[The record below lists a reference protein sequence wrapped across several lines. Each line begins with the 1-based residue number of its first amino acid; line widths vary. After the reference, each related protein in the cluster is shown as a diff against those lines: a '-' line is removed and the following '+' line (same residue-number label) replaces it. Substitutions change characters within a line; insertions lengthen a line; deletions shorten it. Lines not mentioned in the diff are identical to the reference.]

1 VTFQD
6 VAARVFS
13 LYGDA
18 DYESA
23 LAVARDAR
31 TSYPHEDNTLT
42 FWEGCLLARLGRK
55 QEAVEV
61 LLAGIERGEWWPT
74 GKLIDHHLDPVR
86 GEPGWEKVHAYCLEK
101 TQSLLGQRPGPMVRD
116 GTGDGT
122 IVTIQGAHALQE
134 TLFNTWTQATPG
146 RWTVITPVASE
157 PTGDGRWEWPHS
169 LGASVKNLA
178 RDLEDIILPPPLILS
193 GFSIGSAIACHMIN
207 STESPAEG
215 LIAVAPSSSADF
227 EELIEATASVR
238 SLLICGDQDTRA
250 DRYRQLESQLAERAH
265 VDFDLV
271 KGLGHAYPSDLH
283 VRVSQFLADY

>member
-1 VTFQD
+1 MTFQD

-13 LYGDA
+13 FYGDA

-23 LAVARDAR
+23 LATVRDAR
-31 TSYPHEDNTLT
+31 GAYPDEDNTLT

-55 QEAVEV
+55 QEAVDT

-74 GKLIDHHLDPVR
+74 GKLIDHDLDPVR
-86 GEPGWEKVHAYCLEK
+86 DEPGWEKVHAYCLEK
-101 TQSLLGQRPGPMVRD
+101 TQRLLDQRPDPMVRE

-122 IVTIQGAHALQE
+122 VVTIQGAHALQE
-134 TLFNTWTQATPG
+134 DLFNTWKQATPE

-178 RDLEDIILPPPLILS
+178 RDLEDLVLTPPLILS

-215 LIAVAPSSSADF
+215 LIVVAPSSSEDF
-227 EELIEATASVR
+227 EELIEATDSVR
-238 SLLICGDQDTRA
+238 SLVICGDQDTRV
-250 DRYRQLESQLAERAH
+250 DRYRGLQSQLAERGH
-265 VDFDLV
+265 VKFDLV
-271 KGLGHAYPSDLH
+271 EGLGHAYPSDLDA
-283 VRVSQFLADY
+283 RVSQFLEDL